1 MGYASHDLSRPE
13 APAAQLSTRAGF
25 QQRALEQEIKRK
37 LASAATPSGQAATQR
52 DALQEF
58 GLM

>member
-13 APAAQLSTRAGF
+13 AVQLSARAGS
-25 QQRALEQEIKRK
+25 QQRALEQEIKRR
-37 LASAATPSGQAATQR
+37 LASAATPAGQAATQR